1 MDIVDIV
8 DILWIHCGI
17 FCSVAPLSVLRRIRE
32 SSALVHRSSDFFN
45 GEFFLIGDFWTG
57 VGGCKML
64 LRGKR
69 YS

>member
-8 DILWIHCGI
+8 DIMEPLWNILQCRASQCFEENQRI
-17 FCSVAPLSVLRRIRE
+17 F
-32 SSALVHRSSDFFN
+32 SAGASEQRVFQD
-45 GEFFLIGDFWTG
+45 FFLIGDFWTG